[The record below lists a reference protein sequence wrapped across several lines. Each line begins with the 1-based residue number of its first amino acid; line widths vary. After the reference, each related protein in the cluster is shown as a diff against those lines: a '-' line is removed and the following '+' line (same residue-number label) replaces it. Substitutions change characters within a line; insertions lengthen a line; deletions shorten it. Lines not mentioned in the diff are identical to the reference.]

1 MKVSQ
6 KKQKEFKKQMTDLL
20 AEAGFTVVSGKG
32 SFKQGSCLVL
42 HENKIVV
49 NTFLPMDLQ
58 IKFLYDFFVEQE
70 MTDKLPDDIAKFA
83 TSVGGF

>member
-6 KKQKEFKKQMTDLL
+6 KKQKEFKKQMTDIL
-20 AEAGFTVVSGKG
+20 AAAGYTVVSGKG

-42 HENKIVV
+42 QENKIVV

-58 IKFLYDFFVEQE
+58 IKFLYNLFVKRD
-70 MTDKLPDDIAKFA
+70 MVDKLPPDIARFA
-83 TSVGGF
+83 ANVG